1 VRTGRFDIVIRD
13 ADGTQLTIARVN
25 GAVAASF
32 KYFYLQVRVWIDKLE
47 KRLERERIE
56 RLRAGAVEEQARQHA
71 ELMAGLRA
79 DKPPHEALSEADCNA
94 MAEAQIACWRQAA
107 GFKGQHSAHHTDPRG
122 EVLWFVDLAA
132 DGRIT
137 LHADKRTVHAS
148 LLGARIVATMGEI
161 EVGVRDAYWSE
172 DNPDLRVFQVLKGH
186 SVESRRAWKERLEI
200 LSNGLAVGS
209 AA

>member
-1 VRTGRFDIVIRD
+1 
-13 ADGTQLTIARVN
+13 
-25 GAVAASF
+25 
-32 KYFYLQVRVWIDKLE
+32 
-47 KRLERERIE
+47 
-56 RLRAGAVEEQARQHA
+56 
-71 ELMAGLRA
+71 MAGLRA